1 MLNSRRDFIKAL
13 GKGTASLVLSNLTQ
27 LACSGSPKER
37 PNIIFLFSDDQRF
50 DTIRALGNTEI
61 QTPNLDRLVRRG
73 VSFTR
78 THIMGGTSGAV
89 CVPSRA
95 MLLTGRTLF
104 HLQSQGGVIPDEHT
118 MLPETLKK
126 AGYITFGTGKWHN
139 GRNAYARCFAQGG
152 KIMFGGM
159 SDHLQVP
166 VYDFDPEGQYP
177 DEKYS
182 TGEKFSSEL
191 FSDEAIEF
199 LRRSDKNKPFFLY
212 VAYTAPHDPRM
223 APEEF
228 AAQYSPEIIEIPPNF
243 LPEHPFDNGELKVRD
258 ELLAPFPRTPG
269 VVQRH
274 IAAYYAMISH
284 LDAHIGRVLDALER
298 TGRAKNTIIV
308 FAGDNGLAVGQHG
321 LLGKQN
327 IYEHSVRVPL
337 IICGPGIPKN
347 VRTDALCYLLDV
359 YPTLCDLLG
368 LPVPET
374 VEGKSLLPALTD
386 RKAKVRDSLFL
397 AYRNLQRG
405 VRTGDNWKLIKYNV
419 QGRETT
425 QLFNLNQD
433 PWEMKNLARD
443 PECRSRLEDLTA
455 LLKEH
460 MRELDDLCDLDK
472 PNWGLPEEKHDMV
485 NVSHLAEG
493 KRQGADFRRR
503 SYRGIDTEF

>member
-1 MLNSRRDFIKAL
+1 MNSRRDFIKAL
-13 GKGTASLVLSNLTQ
+13 GTGTASLVLSSLTQ
-27 LACSGSPKER
+27 LTCSGSPNER
-37 PNIIFLFSDDQRF
+37 PNIVFLFSDDQRF
-50 DTIRALGNTEI
+50 DTIRALGNPEI
-61 QTPNLDRLVRRG
+61 QAPNLDRLVRSG

-78 THIMGGTSGAV
+78 AHIMGGTSGAV

-104 HLQSQGGVIPDEHT
+104 HLQSQGGVIPEEHT
-118 MLPETLKK
+118 MLPETLRQ
-126 AGYITFGTGKWHN
+126 AGYFTFGTGKWHN
-139 GRNAYARCFAQGG
+139 GRNAYSRCFAQGG
-152 KIMFGGM
+152 KIMFGGT

-166 VYDFDPEGQYP
+166 VYDFDPEGKYP
-177 DEKYS
+177 DEKHYA
-182 TGEKFSSEL
+182 GEKFSSEL
-191 FSDEAIEF
+191 FSDKAIEF
-199 LRRSDKNKPFFLY
+199 LRNSDKNRPFFLY

-223 APEEF
+223 APEKF
-228 AAQYSPEIIEIPPNF
+228 ASLYSPERIEVPPNF

-298 TGRAKNTIIV
+298 TGRAKNTIII

-321 LLGKQN
+321 LLGKQS

-337 IICGPGIPKN
+337 IISGPGIPKN
-347 VRTDALCYLLDV
+347 VKTGALCYLLDV

-368 LPVPET
+368 LPIPET
-374 VEGKSLLPALTD
+374 VEGRTLFPALKD
-386 RKAKVRDSLFL
+386 RKAKVREFLFL

-405 VRTGDNWKLIKYNV
+405 VRTDDNWKLIKYNV

-443 PECRSRLEDLTA
+443 PESRSRLDDLTA
-455 LLKEH
+455 LLKDH
-460 MRELDDLCDLDK
+460 MRKLDDPCDLDK
-472 PNWGLPEEKHDMV
+472 PNWGLPEEKYEMV
-485 NVSHLAEG
+485 TVSHLAAGTAEKSG
-493 KRQGADFRRR
+493 YSQTK
-503 SYRGIDTEF
+503 

>member
-1 MLNSRRDFIKAL
+1 MNSRRDFIKAL
-13 GKGTASLVLSNLTQ
+13 GTRTVSLMLSNLTQ

-37 PNIIFLFSDDQRF
+37 PNIVFLFTDDQRF
-50 DTIRALGNTEI
+50 DTIRALGNPEI
-61 QTPNLDRLVRRG
+61 QTPNLDRLVRSG

-78 THIMGGTSGAV
+78 AHIMGGTSGAV
-89 CVPSRA
+89 CIPSRA

-104 HLQSQGGVIPDEHT
+104 HLQSEGGVIPDEHT
-118 MLPETLKK
+118 MLPETLKQVR
-126 AGYITFGTGKWHN
+126 YITFGTGKWHN
-139 GRNAYARCFAQGG
+139 GRSAYARCFAQGG
-152 KIMFGGM
+152 NIMFGGM

-177 DEKYS
+177 GEKRY

-191 FSDEAIEF
+191 FSDKAIEF
-199 LRRSDKNKPFFLY
+199 LRSSEKNSPFFLY

-228 AAQYSPEIIEIPPNF
+228 ASLYSPERIEVPPNF
-243 LPEHPFDNGELKVRD
+243 LPEHPFDNGEMKVRD
-258 ELLAPFPRTPG
+258 ELLAPLPRTPEIA
-269 VVQRH
+269 QRH

-337 IICGPGIPKN
+337 IISGPGIPRN
-347 VRTDALCYLLDV
+347 VKTDALCYLLDI
-359 YPTLCDLLG
+359 YSTLCDLLG

-374 VEGKSLLPALTD
+374 AEGKSLLPVLKD
-386 RKAKVRDSLFL
+386 RKAKLRDSLFL
-397 AYRNLQRG
+397 AYRNFQRG
-405 VRTGDNWKLIKYNV
+405 VRTDDNWKLIKYNV
-419 QGRETT
+419 RGTETT

-433 PWEMKNLARD
+433 PWEMHNLAHD
-443 PECRSRLEDLTA
+443 PECRARLEDLTT
-455 LLKEH
+455 LLKDH

-472 PNWGLPEEKHDMV
+472 PNWGLPDEKQEV
-485 NVSHLAEG
+485 VTVRHLAEG
-493 KRQGADFRRR
+493 KRQGADFRR
-503 SYRGIDTEF
+503 